1 MTIGQYSA
9 LSLSSLVVTVESARA
24 DEGWYSTS
32 VTELTTVEQKEVIVA
47 EERKI
52 VEEEVWP
59 EIPPPPITVTPR
71 GDDWFVQLDVSPR
84 PTVYV
89 PPGSAMICCCFQET
103 SLLCS

>member
-24 DEGWYSTS
+24 DEGRYLTS
-32 VTELTTVEQKEVIVA
+32 VTELTTVEQKEVTVA

-59 EIPPPPITVTPR
+59 EIPPPLIAVTPR
-71 GDDWFVQLDVSPR
+71 DDDWFMQLDVSPR

-89 PPGSAMICCCFQET
+89 PPGSAIICCCF
-103 SLLCS
+103 